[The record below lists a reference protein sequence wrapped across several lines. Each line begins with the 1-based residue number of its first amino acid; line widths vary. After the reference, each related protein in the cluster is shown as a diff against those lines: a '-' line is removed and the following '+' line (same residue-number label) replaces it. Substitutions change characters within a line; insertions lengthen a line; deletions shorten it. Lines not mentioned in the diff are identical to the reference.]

1 MVRRS
6 RQRKYR
12 ARETNNSVRRL
23 IETEKEKGEKE
34 GGAIKAAKKERERKK
49 ARIRRT
55 IKDYEDEVKL

>member
-1 MVRRS
+1 VRRS
-6 RQRKYR
+6 KQRKYR

-34 GGAIKAAKKERERKK
+34 GGAIKAAKKKRGRKK

-55 IKDYEDEVKL
+55 IKDCGNEVKL